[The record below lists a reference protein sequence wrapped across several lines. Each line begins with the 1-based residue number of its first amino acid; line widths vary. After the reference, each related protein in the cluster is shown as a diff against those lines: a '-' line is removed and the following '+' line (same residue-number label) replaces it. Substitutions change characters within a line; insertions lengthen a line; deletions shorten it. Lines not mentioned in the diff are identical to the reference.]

1 MVYRLY
7 RVNGI
12 DEPAEAG
19 DFLGAYTDFDDA
31 LEARDEDVI
40 LLLGDLDGAPMLA
53 CHRIVGPGFA
63 GPATDHAVISSVGRD
78 HIEQTVDAVHAELR
92 DTCRWLRA
100 ARAAARA
107 GTVSD

>member
-19 DFLGAYTDFDDA
+19 DFLGAFTEFDAA

-40 LLLGDLDGAPMLA
+40 MLLGDVDGAPILA

-63 GPATDHAVISSVGRD
+63 GPATDHAVISSVGSAD
-78 HIEQTVDAVHAELR
+78 VEQTVDGVHAELR

-100 ARAAARA
+100 ARTAARSGA
-107 GTVSD
+107 VSD